1 MLFYNLSLNNVINK
15 KSFKLTTG
23 TSINRAQSCSL
34 EMQCTTFLNR
44 IIDIVSIWTYAEC
57 RFCNF
62 MSLCG
67 GRFVK
72 GVEKKPTW
80 RFRSDRSSE
89 KNNLSKIEKTGGQ
102 SQRAEG
108 SLAAPCFFNFWKIV
122 FLGTPFPG
130 YSDWLWEVRCQV
142 GFFINTLY
150 NTCIASGR
158 IRCLDVLQ
166 QLWAWH
172 HRGWPSSIW
181 KV

>member
-72 GVEKKPTW
+72 GVEKKTNLAVS
-80 RFRSDRSSE
+80 FRSEFRE
-89 KNNLSKIEKTGGQ
+89 KQSFKNWKNRGPKPTGRRLVGGPLFFQ
-102 SQRAEG
+102 FLKDCFSRNSVPRITATDCG
-108 SLAAPCFFNFWKIV
+108 KYAARLV
-122 FLGTPFPG
+122 FLSTPFK
-130 YSDWLWEVRCQV
+130 
-142 GFFINTLY
+142 Y
-150 NTCIASGR
+150 NNKKDTTIILLNR
-158 IRCLDVLQ
+158 E
-166 QLWAWH
+166 
-172 HRGWPSSIW
+172 
-181 KV
+181 

>member
-72 GVEKKPTW
+72 GVEKKTNLAAYLPQSVAVIRGTEFREKQSFKNWKNRGPPTSL
-80 RFRSDRSSE
+80 RPVGFGPLFFQFLKDCFFRNSDR
-89 KNNLSKIEKTGGQ
+89 IETA
-102 SQRAEG
+102 R
-108 SLAAPCFFNFWKIV
+108 LVFFS
-122 FLGTPFPG
+122 TPFTT
-130 YSDWLWEVRCQV
+130 YKL
-142 GFFINTLY
+142 
-150 NTCIASGR
+150 
-158 IRCLDVLQ
+158 
-166 QLWAWH
+166 
-172 HRGWPSSIW
+172 
-181 KV
+181 